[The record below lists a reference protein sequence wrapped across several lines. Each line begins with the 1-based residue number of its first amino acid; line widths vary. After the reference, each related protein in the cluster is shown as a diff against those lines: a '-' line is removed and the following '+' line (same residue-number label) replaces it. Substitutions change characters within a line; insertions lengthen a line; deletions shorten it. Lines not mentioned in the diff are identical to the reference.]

1 MCWVKT
7 SSLLL
12 DSCCS
17 MKNFLNLR
25 EKNWDQFLQLLVLE
39 LKKKKRKKYQVSS
52 VNKRSM
58 RAYFSVTFNTFYI

>member
-39 LKKKKRKKYQVSS
+39 LKKKKER
-52 VNKRSM
+52 NIR
-58 RAYFSVTFNTFYI
+58 